1 MDVVLLLKAAILGIV
16 EGVTEFIPVSS
27 TGHLILAQDW
37 LGFTGRKENAFII
50 FIQLGAILAVV
61 WLYRRK
67 FIDVLLNL
75 HRDARARRLV
85 VNLVVGTLPA
95 VVIGLPTEKWIEAR
109 LFKPLPVALAF
120 AIGGLAILW
129 VERSRIRAEV
139 GSVDDIPWKKAL
151 GVGFFQVLAV
161 LFPGMSR
168 SGATIIGGLVLG
180 LSRTAAT
187 EFSFFMAIPAM
198 LGATIDQALEGAR
211 DRHRGRHPR
220 FRGGVRGGLRL
231 RGDRDPRAHRL
242 RLPPLLHAVR
252 LVPHR
257 LRGSHPCGVLEPT
270 ILNPLPGGRG
280 QGEGASSFRAVSRR
294 SIPSTHGK
302 PGT

>member
-75 HRDARARRLV
+75 HRAPRARRLV
-85 VNLVVGTLPA
+85 LNLVIGTLPA

-161 LFPGMSR
+161 LFPGTSR

-198 LGATIDQALEGAR
+198 LGATIIKLWKVRDLVTVADIPFFGVGFVVAFLSAVLVIRGLIAYVSHRSFTPFAWYRICFGALI
-211 DRHRGRHPR
+211 
-220 FRGGVRGGLRL
+220 
-231 RGDRDPRAHRL
+231 
-242 RLPPLLHAVR
+242 
-252 LVPHR
+252 LVVYWNRP
-257 LRGSHPCGVLEPT
+257 
-270 ILNPLPGGRG
+270 
-280 QGEGASSFRAVSRR
+280 F
-294 SIPSTHGK
+294 
-302 PGT
+302 